1 MGFPATFL
9 VVILDNVPETMSEV
23 KLNRGKRAVVIY
35 EIPLFV
41 PVRCVCCYLAISFGD
56 VAFSSSI

>member
-9 VVILDNVPETMSEV
+9 VVILDNVPEIMSEV
-23 KLNRGKRAVVIY
+23 KLNRDKRVVVVY

-41 PVRCVCCYLAISFGD
+41 SIGCVCCYLAISLGD